1 MQPLQ
6 FDPLAA
12 RDLVN
17 KLVAGA
23 QASIPPAVNITS
35 QIASAPGVG
44 GFGVALIAAAEKTGK
59 ELATVCNI
67 ALDVAASSQ
76 RSLEDMERHDEDL
89 ARSLE
94 VSL

>member
-23 QASIPPAVNITS
+23 QASIPPAVTITS
-35 QIASAPGVG
+35 QIASTPGVG
-44 GFGVALIAAAEKTGK
+44 GFGVTLIAAAEKTGK

-67 ALDVAASSQ
+67 ALDLAASSQ
-76 RSLEDMERHDEDL
+76 RSLDDMERHDEDL
-89 ARSLE
+89 ARALE

>member
-6 FDPLAA
+6 FDPHAA

-23 QASIPPAVNITS
+23 QASTPPAVNITS
-35 QIASAPGVG
+35 HIASTPGVG

>member
-23 QASIPPAVNITS
+23 EACVPPAVNITS
-35 QIASAPGVG
+35 QIAATPGVG
-44 GFGVALIAAAEKTGK
+44 GFGMALISAAEKTGK
-59 ELATVCNI
+59 EMASVCNI
-67 ALDVAASSQ
+67 ALDIAASSQ
-76 RSLEDMERHDEDL
+76 RSLEDIEHHDEDL
-89 ARSLE
+89 AHALE
-94 VSL
+94 VAL